1 MISNSSEEHLRVSS
15 SAEVFLFDAKES
27 VCTNPSKDANFRDA
41 NFRDTNF
48 RDTKIEESLVKIS
61 RQNYYQNNLNFY
73 ILRLQKSPQ
82 ARKIFQ
88 IDAILDARSFGD
100 ANVNADLISISKVPT
115 MERRRHQSQSHVDS
129 KKSDLKTRR
138 QGNQEVRIETLTT
151 AEEKICN
158 QLIDTQTPPDESS
171 QETLTCKLN
180 QVTDAN
186 TKRDANQLEDANI
199 KKSADEKMAPKTAQE
214 VGHELRS
221 ISLKFDKTPRSR
233 RSSSCN

>member
-1 MISNSSEEHLRVSS
+1 
-15 SAEVFLFDAKES
+15 
-27 VCTNPSKDANFRDA
+27 
-41 NFRDTNF
+41 
-48 RDTKIEESLVKIS
+48 
-61 RQNYYQNNLNFY
+61 
-73 ILRLQKSPQ
+73 
-82 ARKIFQ
+82 
-88 IDAILDARSFGD
+88 
-100 ANVNADLISISKVPT
+100 
-115 MERRRHQSQSHVDS
+115 MERRRHQSESHIDS
-129 KKSDLKTRR
+129 KKSDQKTGR
-138 QGNQEVRIETLTT
+138 QENQDARIETLII

-180 QVTDAN
+180 PVTDAN
-186 TKRDANQLEDANI
+186 TKGDTNQLEDANT